1 MDGGLQRAAD
11 VQSAVQTPGATG
23 QATEWL
29 AGLDRALAGSDIA
42 AALALFGDECYWRD
56 LVAFTWNVKT
66 LEGRD
71 EIAAMLRG
79 VLLSVC
85 PAGWRLDAEFM
96 GLAVFGQ
103 AATMETPLHDDDRI
117 ELLRALQIDPKQARR
132 LRAARAKGA
141 P

>member
-1 MDGGLQRAAD
+1 MT
-11 VQSAVQTPGATG
+11 SPGATG

-71 EIAAMLRG
+71 EIAAMLRA

-85 PAGWRLDAEFM
+85 PAGWRLDGE
-96 GLAVFGQ
+96 AVEHDGVVEAWLQFET
-103 AATMETPLHDDDRI
+103 AAGRGCGHLRLKNGRCWT
-117 ELLRALQIDPKQARR
+117 LLTTRSA
-132 LRAARAKGA
+132 
-141 P
+141 